1 MKKVIIVGLVLILIV
16 SCFSLL
22 GCEKK
27 EKEPDGIEIT
37 IMSYNIRQDTFADN
51 DNHDWSI
58 RKPYMI
64 NHIKEQAPDIIC
76 MQEVKSN
83 QNTGLANGLE
93 EYGFV
98 WYSRSEDGKE
108 EGLSIAYKK
117 DKYELVSQDMFWL
130 SETPNKES
138 KGFGSAY
145 LRICVHV
152 ILKSLETQKEISVYT
167 IHLEAFS
174 TAEIRAK
181 EMDVVLD
188 RVSKDERKAIV
199 CGDFN
204 ATKKEKCY
212 KSIAELMNST
222 QAVAKTTDAGI
233 TYQDFGSDEEKL
245 SFKDSIDFIFVDKDF
260 YVRNFDI
267 LQEHKEIDGE
277 AIYYSDH
284 YAVKS
289 QVIYP
294 N

>member
-51 DNHDWSI
+51 DNHDWSV

-64 NHIKEQAPDIIC
+64 NHIKEQAPDIIW

-130 SETPNKES
+130 SDTPNKES
-138 KGFGSAY
+138 KGFGAPF
-145 LRICVHV
+145 LRICVHAV
-152 ILKSLETQKEISVYT
+152 LKNIETQKELSVYSV
-167 IHLEAFS
+167 HLEVAGK
-174 TAEIRAK
+174 EIRLK
-181 EMDVVLD
+181 EINMILD
-188 RVSKDERKAIV
+188 IISKDDVFLNEIIKTRWKLWFMLMTMIV
-199 CGDFN
+199 C
-204 ATKKEKCY
+204 
-212 KSIAELMNST
+212 L
-222 QAVAKTTDAGI
+222 
-233 TYQDFGSDEEKL
+233 
-245 SFKDSIDFIFVDKDF
+245 
-260 YVRNFDI
+260 
-267 LQEHKEIDGE
+267 
-277 AIYYSDH
+277 
-284 YAVKS
+284 
-289 QVIYP
+289 
-294 N
+294 